1 MPRRSILALCLFG
14 LALAFGVAGR
24 SALADDAKADAT
36 HAPAASASDHGSTGA
51 HGDAGAAH
59 ADPNILE
66 PQPTLAIWT
75 LVVFLCL
82 LGVLGTFAWKPL
94 IQALTSREEHFEQVL
109 HDAEKARNESERL
122 LEEHR
127 RQLALARDE
136 VAALIAEGRRD
147 AVITAEAIVKK
158 AQAEAEASEARARR
172 EIETARDQALG
183 EIWDTTAEMAVS
195 VAAKVLKR
203 DLGAD
208 EHRRMVDTAM
218 NELPKVNGSRA

>member
-1 MPRRSILALCLFG
+1 MAKLKRRERLPR
-14 LALAFGVAGR
+14 
-24 SALADDAKADAT
+24 
-36 HAPAASASDHGSTGA
+36 PA
-51 HGDAGAAH
+51 
-59 ADPNILE
+59 
-66 PQPTLAIWT
+66 
-75 LVVFLCL
+75 
-82 LGVLGTFAWKPL
+82 
-94 IQALTSREEHFEQVL
+94 RRQVL